1 MLATYSAHL
10 FALDWNIIIIF
21 CGVQVMEL
29 LVVLFF
35 RPLSL
40 HSFDRSVTNQYDL
53 KQVKAQAKVN
63 LVQLS

>member
-1 MLATYSAHL
+1 
-10 FALDWNIIIIF
+10 
-21 CGVQVMEL
+21 MEL